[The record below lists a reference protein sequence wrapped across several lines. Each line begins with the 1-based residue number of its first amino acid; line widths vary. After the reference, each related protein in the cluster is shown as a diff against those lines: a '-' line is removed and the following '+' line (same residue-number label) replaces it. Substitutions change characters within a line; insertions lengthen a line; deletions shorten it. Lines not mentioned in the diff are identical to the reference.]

1 MSKQSAMFIC
11 QNCGWQSPRWAGQCG
26 SCSSW
31 NSLIEEVQTSSS
43 KRSPSKVEASATSFN
58 HIEAWHNGE
67 RLSTTIHE
75 LDRVLGGDVKSGLVP
90 GEVILLGGEP
100 GIGKSTLLTQVAM
113 GMITNSTQKNKNKDD
128 VVYVAGEE
136 SPQQV
141 GLRIRRLLANRPNNK
156 EQTNN
161 ETWTAKL
168 EQLKFI
174 TTTDVDQIVS
184 YLAKQPPKLVIV
196 DSIQTLITQ
205 DLSGS
210 AGSIGQVREVTDR
223 LIGVAKSHHI
233 PIFLVGHVTK
243 DGKLAGPMVLEHLV
257 DAVLELKG
265 DKTSELRIL
274 RSLKNRFGA
283 TDEVGVFRMTD
294 EGYQEVSNPSEYF
307 LETRENSEPGSAVS
321 CVVEGTRP
329 LLIEVQALVIPTYL
343 PQPRRIGRGISAN
356 RLQILTAVLEKHAK
370 IPLSRYDVFV
380 SLAGGYESREPSL
393 DLAICAALASSYADQ
408 PTPKGSVFIGEV
420 GLLGEVRTA
429 PLLARR
435 EKEATRL
442 GYTSVYSRK
451 QTKTI
456 AQVLSVVLVTKTLR
470 AKK

>member
-1 MSKQSAMFIC
+1 MSKSTSVYIC
-11 QNCGWQSPRWAGQCG
+11 QNCGWQSPRWAGQCA
-26 SCSSW
+26 SCNSW
-31 NSLIEEVQTSSS
+31 NSLIEEIQTTTS
-43 KRSPSKVEASATSFN
+43 KQKKSQSELAVTSFN
-58 HIEAWHNGE
+58 QIEDWQNGE
-67 RLSTTIHE
+67 RVSTTIAE
-75 LDRVLGGDVKSGLVP
+75 LDRVLGGDTKCGLVP

-113 GMITNSTQKNKNKDD
+113 GMITNSTQKSAKYEDI
-128 VVYVAGEE
+128 VYVAGEE

-141 GLRIRRLLANRPNNK
+141 GLRIRRLLASRHNNK
-156 EQTNN
+156 KQTKD
-161 ETWTAKL
+161 EDWSTKL
-168 EQLKFI
+168 DKLKFI
-174 TTTDVDQIVS
+174 TSTDVDELVQH
-184 YLAKQPPKLVIV
+184 LGDHPPKLVIV
-196 DSIQTLITQ
+196 DSIQTLVTQ

-233 PIFLVGHVTK
+233 PMFLVGHVTK

-265 DKTSELRIL
+265 EKTSELRIL
-274 RSLKNRFGA
+274 RSQKNRFGA

-294 EGYQEVSNPSEYF
+294 QGYQEVSNPSEYF
-307 LETRENSEPGSAVS
+307 LETREKSEPGSAVS

-356 RLQILTAVLEKHAK
+356 RLQILAAVLEKHAK

-393 DLAICAALASSYADQ
+393 DLAICVALISSHANK
-408 PTPKGSVFIGEV
+408 PTPKGSIFIGEV
-420 GLLGEVRTA
+420 GLLGEVRIA
-429 PLLARR
+429 PLLERR
-435 EKEATRL
+435 EKEAMRL
-442 GYTSVYSRK
+442 GYSSIYSRK
-451 QTKTI
+451 LTKTI
-456 AQVLSVVLVTKTLR
+456 VQLLAKIATPSKT
-470 AKK
+470 

>member
-1 MSKQSAMFIC
+1 MGKQTAIFIC

-26 SCSSW
+26 SCGSW
-31 NSLIEEVQTSSS
+31 NSLIEEVQIASS
-43 KRSPSKVEASATSFN
+43 KHQTTKISATATSFN
-58 HIEAWHNGE
+58 HIEAWQNGE
-67 RLSTTIHE
+67 RLSTTINE
-75 LDRVLGGDVKSGLVP
+75 LDRVLGGESEQGLVP

-100 GIGKSTLLTQVAM
+100 GIGKSTLLTQVAI
-113 GMITNSTQKNKNKDD
+113 GLLTNSTQKNQYSEEI
-128 VVYVAGEE
+128 VYVAGEE

-141 GLRIRRLLANRPNNK
+141 SLRIRRLLASRHNNK
-156 EQTNN
+156 QQTKT
-161 ETWTAKL
+161 EAKL
-168 EQLKFI
+168 NSLDNLIFL
-174 TTTDVDQIVS
+174 TTTDVDEIVG
-184 YLAKQPPKLVIV
+184 YLSKRPPKLVIV
-196 DSIQTLITQ
+196 DSIQTLVTQ

-223 LIGVAKSHHI
+223 LIGVAKTHHI
-233 PIFLVGHVTK
+233 PMFLVGHVTK

-265 DKTSELRIL
+265 EKTNELRIL

-307 LETRENSEPGSAVS
+307 LETRATTEPGSAVS

-420 GLLGEVRTA
+420 GLLGEVRAA
-429 PLLARR
+429 PLIARR

-442 GYTSVYSRK
+442 GYSSVFSRK
-451 QTKTI
+451 QATVITK
-456 AQVLSVVLVTKTLR
+456 VLLE
-470 AKK
+470 AKISKKLKA